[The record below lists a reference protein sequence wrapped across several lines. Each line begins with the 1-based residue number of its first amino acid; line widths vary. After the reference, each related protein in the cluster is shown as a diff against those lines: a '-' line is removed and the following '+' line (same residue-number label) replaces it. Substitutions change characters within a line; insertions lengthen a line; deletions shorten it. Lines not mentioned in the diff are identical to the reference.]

1 VGSGTVVLRKKP
13 CATQAKQVWLAAWYA
28 WPDGHEVQLAAV
40 VEQLAQ
46 LEWQRSQVGTGV
58 EARLANQPAWVQGE
72 QVLLAG
78 YRCEPDGQVRQEVLA
93 TEHVAQL
100 GSHGSQVGT
109 VLLRLR

>member
-1 VGSGTVVLRKKP
+1 MAVR
-13 CATQAKQVWLAAWYA
+13 
-28 WPDGHEVQLAAV
+28 HEVQVEAVVVQVAQLAA
-40 VEQLAQ
+40 QA
-46 LEWQRSQVGTGV
+46 SQVETGA

-78 YRCEPDGQVRQEVLA
+78 YRWELDGQVRQVVLA
-93 TEHVAQL
+93 TEQVAQL